1 MNQTNVKSEF
11 EKLFE
16 SEQND
21 QIYYG
26 NLITIG
32 NYIINLPSDYEKENL
47 ILENFLKNSIFDM
60 QLISSDKYSSNISD
74 DSSEMSVK
82 DTVSVKSSDS
92 KLVSSKINNSEK
104 KKEIN
109 YYFKLKNIVSNI
121 LSQNNQF
128 KKEELLSE
136 IKKNNYYVPTNL
148 RSIIYRIILEVD
160 LINENDTIELSSLY
174 ENHSFSSSEMK
185 QITV

>member
-1 MNQTNVKSEF
+1 MNQTNIKSEF

-26 NLITIG
+26 NLISIG

-74 DSSEMSVK
+74 SSSEMSVK

-92 KLVSSKINNSEK
+92 KLVTSKINNSEK

-109 YYFKLKNIVSNI
+109 YYFKLKSIVSNI

-160 LINENDTIELSSLY
+160 LINENDTIEVSSLY